1 MESDRYL
8 LADGVHKCTAMASDT
23 NDQVLNSDIDGVCPT
38 LKRLFQEYDSV
49 LRDHSEAIADL
60 TSRMGTVPKDE
71 YERLLGVSEQKRLQ
85 VEQARLATGS
95 HKSRHG
101 C

>member
-1 MESDRYL
+1 VESNRYL
-8 LADGVHKCTAMASDT
+8 LAGDVHKCTAMGSDT
-23 NDQVLNSDIDGVCPT
+23 NDQVLNSDIDGLCPT
-38 LKRLFQEYDSV
+38 LKRLFHEYDSA
-49 LRDHSEAIADL
+49 LRDHSEAIAYL

-71 YERLLGVSEQKRLQ
+71 YDRLLAVSEQKRLQ
-85 VEQARLATGS
+85 VEQARLATES